1 MFDIPPHSEMN
12 HKTTAPSNHPNFS
25 MSQGCRTHDIIHDV
39 MPMSLG
45 SNLMFVTDVFIFNAL
60 AKAWKQTQILSDEGW
75 TLVPALYRQ
84 IPITEILR
92 TRDI

>member
-60 AKAWKQTQILSDEGW
+60 AKALKQTQILSDEGW

-84 IPITEILR
+84 ILITEILR